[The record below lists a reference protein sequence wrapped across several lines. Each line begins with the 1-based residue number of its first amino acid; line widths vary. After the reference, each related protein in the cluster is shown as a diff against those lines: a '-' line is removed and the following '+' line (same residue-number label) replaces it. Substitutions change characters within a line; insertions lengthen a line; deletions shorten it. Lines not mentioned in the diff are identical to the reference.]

1 MCVILYIPA
10 KFKAPKPFQI
20 ASEIWQPEGVN
31 AIRQRKVKVV
41 EVGYK
46 IILKVNEE
54 PFASKV
60 ANT

>member
-1 MCVILYIPA
+1 MCIILYVPA
-10 KFKAPKPFQI
+10 KFKAPKPSQI
-20 ASEIWQPEGVN
+20 ASEICQPEGVN

-41 EVGYK
+41 EVGCK